1 MGEKSEENSSAYT
14 VGEIVALR
22 REAEQLQLCG
32 RSKLDSYTPAELQ
45 EICNGIGADWMPE
58 IMRELLTALS
68 PFAEAAAMIHDVE
81 YFEGGGASEREAADR
96 RFRENIVR
104 TAKRS
109 YDWYHPLRYLAVVRA
124 ECLYLLLRT

>member
-1 MGEKSEENSSAYT
+1 MGEKSGENSSAYT

-58 IMRELLTALS
+58 IMPQKSFLHVFVSSLEFY
-68 PFAEAAAMIHDVE
+68 PFDPSIIT
-81 YFEGGGASEREAADR
+81 DR
-96 RFRENIVR
+96 PYP
-104 TAKRS
+104 TG
-109 YDWYHPLRYLAVVRA
+109 L
-124 ECLYLLLRT
+124 

>member
-45 EICNGIGADWMPE
+45 EI
-58 IMRELLTALS
+58 
-68 PFAEAAAMIHDVE
+68 
-81 YFEGGGASEREAADR
+81 
-96 RFRENIVR
+96 
-104 TAKRS
+104 
-109 YDWYHPLRYLAVVRA
+109 
-124 ECLYLLLRT
+124 